1 MHMGSQVMDSV
12 SPPRVVVRRE
22 AVPLWLRDMQDTMGT
37 SPAPVAASQM
47 STIPGMSLEL
57 LSPDYAPSLAPQ
69 RTLSV
74 SRERQG
80 PQELQASQGSVEM
93 RASAEFERSRSR
105 DLQRQPAI
113 VPRERR
119 PVAAPM
125 TAVPTEIVL
134 KMTSL
139 QDELRQAQVNLA
151 VQTARNEVQAAKLDL
166 LTQQTQWLGQQKDE
180 WKRQVGSMQ
189 AEHRQQ
195 VETDDEGAP
204 LPAFWLHHAS
214 FANPHSRLVHC
225 LTQVVTFSG
234 NPHSSFAPYMT
245 RDLAPS
251 HHRSKSTTRRMVF
264 SRFCSCCITACGTAI
279 KYMEEKSQT
288 HQTRQLCTM
297 QMWKE
302 SCCRML
308 I

>member
-151 VQTARNEVQAAKLDL
+151 VQTAPNEAQAARQEVAESKLDL
-166 LTQQTQWLGQQKDE
+166 LTQQCSCW
-180 WKRQVGSMQ
+180 
-189 AEHRQQ
+189 
-195 VETDDEGAP
+195 
-204 LPAFWLHHAS
+204 
-214 FANPHSRLVHC
+214 SRRRM
-225 LTQVVTFSG
+225 SG
-234 NPHSSFAPYMT
+234 NGRWDRCRQSTSSRWRHKGT
-245 RDLAPS
+245 RWQPL
-251 HHRSKSTTRRMVF
+251 HRRELVVMMKEHLCRRLGCVVPLLLTLVIVW
-264 SRFCSCCITACGTAI
+264 CTA
-279 KYMEEKSQT
+279 
-288 HQTRQLCTM
+288 
-297 QMWKE
+297 
-302 SCCRML
+302 
-308 I
+308 